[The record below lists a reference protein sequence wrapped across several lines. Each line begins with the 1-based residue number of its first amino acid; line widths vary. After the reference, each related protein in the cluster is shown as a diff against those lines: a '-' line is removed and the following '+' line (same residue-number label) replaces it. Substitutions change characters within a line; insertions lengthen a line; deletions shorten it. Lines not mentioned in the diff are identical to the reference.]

1 MTDPAFAV
9 LDDLIAALERPG
21 SIDPGLSRSVAVQAA
36 VLRLPSPRTAHR
48 PRPTSRF
55 TGRRLVRPGSAA
67 RRAPARH
74 RVVVPAGP
82 AERRAARGRRLKRA
96 R

>member
-36 VLRLPSPRTAHR
+36 VLRLQPSRTAHR